1 MNAPLTLSKSNF
13 KLGCD
18 CPFKLKYYKAG
29 YPSRKIEDD
38 YLKFFAEGGFMV
50 EAIAHALFPSGVT
63 VEAAAGESELDA
75 TRRVGAGA
83 CDGVWFEPTFGFG
96 QFRARIDML
105 VRQGDRLRLIE
116 IKSKTWDSS
125 NPPKLRNRNGIDGE
139 WKKYLMDAA
148 FQAMV
153 LEGAMPGVQIQTELC
168 LVDRAKSCT
177 EDSIFRKI
185 QVIEQPDHSRG
196 AARAKYTGDV
206 HALRSDHFLAFED
219 VSKFVAELMP
229 EVREKAAELLRFL
242 ESGESQA
249 SAPLNPDCRKCEY
262 RDVTGQQ
269 RGFAECW
276 GAFADVKPHVLDLY
290 YLSNLSSGE
299 GLGRMISG
307 NSVDLRDIDTSWIDS
322 GKVTGRRQL
331 LQIETARR
339 GEEVIEEGL
348 AEKLSSVSY
357 PLHFVDFETSRIPVP
372 YHAGMKP
379 YEEVAFQFSCH
390 SLGRGSANLS
400 HSEWINVS
408 DAYPNYQFAERLR
421 ETLGTDGS
429 ILVWSPFE
437 QRVMRDIANQIRRYK
452 PELADLA
459 SWLETTA
466 EPIGKGGRVLDLAKL
481 CFDYYC
487 HPAMGG
493 RYGIKYVL
501 RAIWSDS
508 IALRSDPW
516 FASYVGYDED
526 GNLVDPYRALPDVP
540 FGAADEDIGVE
551 LDAVVEGV
559 GAMRSYQEM
568 LYGVHRDDVAFRTR
582 QRDLLLQ
589 YCKLDT
595 LAMVMIW
602 KHWVARTSA

>member
-50 EAIAHALFPSGVT
+50 EAVAHALYPSGVT

-75 TRRVGAGA
+75 TRRVGAGS

-125 NPPKLRNRNGIDGE
+125 NPPKLRNRNGINGE

-148 FQAMV
+148 FQTMV

-177 EDSIFRKI
+177 EDSIFRNI

-206 HALRSDHFLAFED
+206 HALHSDHFLAFVP
-219 VSKFVAELMP
+219 VSEFVAELMP
-229 EVREKAAELLRFL
+229 EVREKSAELLRFL
-242 ESGESQA
+242 ESAGSHA

-276 GAFADVKPHVLDLY
+276 GRLADVKPHVLDLY
-290 YLSNLSSGE
+290 YLSNLGSGE

-322 GKVTGRRQL
+322 GKATGRRQL

-339 GEEVIEEGL
+339 GEEVTEDGL
-348 AEKLSSVSY
+348 AEELSSVNY

-379 YEEVAFQFSCH
+379 YEEVVFQFSCH
-390 SLGRGSANLS
+390 SLARGSADLS

-408 DAYPNYQFAERLR
+408 DAYPNYEFAERLR

-429 ILVWSPFE
+429 ILVWSYFE
-437 QRVMRDIANQIRRYK
+437 QRVMRDIANQIRLYK

-466 EPIGKGGRVLDLAKL
+466 EPIDKGGRVLDLAKL
-481 CFDYYC
+481 CLDYYC

-501 RAIWSDS
+501 RAIWADS

-516 FASYVGYDED
+516 FASYVGYDEV

-540 FGAADEDIGVE
+540 FGAADEDIAVE

-589 YCKLDT
+589 YCKLDS

-602 KHWVARTSA
+602 KHWVARASA